1 MNRATPAFVLA
12 IWLGLLA
19 QPALAQERVGVRTG
33 DHPGHGRIVFDWAAP
48 PAYQV
53 EQQGDRVILR
63 FPNADAVDL
72 AGARRLPR
80 NILAVA
86 KVPGGV
92 ELTLRPGAR
101 IRHFRNGPKVALD
114 ALDPSETR
122 EAQAPRAPESTR
134 AAATEPA
141 RAAATR
147 PPRESPAR
155 PATAPALAPPR
166 PEPALSAV
174 EPPRSDPA
182 RSVSRPD
189 PPRAQPPRAEA
200 PRPESLGA
208 EPPRLQT
215 LRLEPPRPEAPRPE
229 VPRPESARVE
239 APRSE
244 SPRPEPPASSP
255 VLAELARPEPGRAAP
270 PAAEPRTATLRLP
283 PAAPPP
289 LASLAGPP
297 PIRAR
302 LLDEPAI
309 GPGMR
314 LALGAGTGL
323 AAFRRGEQAMILAET
338 DRPIEFGGLLREPA
352 FQGIQARPVPGA
364 TLITFPL
371 PPGMQIAARHEGNDW
386 FLSVVP
392 RQHAAATAIPAL
404 RAEFDQGRTI
414 LHAPRP
420 GRVLSMPDPLTGGPL
435 LVGLVTQA
443 APRQIVT
450 RGLAELDLLE
460 TFLGVAVLARADRVA
475 LRSGAGRFTLS
486 VEGGSVSL
494 AAEPDAAHWA
504 ALGMTRSFDLPG
516 QSMVALLERLRAQQG
531 AIASAAPLL
540 RAEPRLAAAQTLLAL
555 GLPQEAQSMLRLAVQ
570 ESPEAGMDR
579 RLAFLGGMAAL
590 LAGRPG
596 EAAGLDAELPGSDE
610 VLLWRSLRAA
620 MQGDAQAAAPGLA
633 AAWPLLQAY
642 PEGLRRR
649 VIGAAAEAMAEG
661 GQHAAARRLI
671 DATPEDPA
679 ILLAQAMLEEAQG
692 EPARALEAYAA
703 ASQTRDRLMRA
714 RALRRAIELRLATG
728 RLDAAGAA
736 SALESALFAWRGD
749 GIEFATRER
758 VAALRREAG
767 DPRAAL
773 TLLRETEA
781 AFPEQAAQLRAPIQ
795 AAFLH
800 ALESESPLGAV
811 ALYDAHPELLPPGE
825 AGEGMLALLTERLTA
840 LDLADRAAALLRRAM
855 ELAPPGENR
864 AALGARLAAL
874 RLGERD
880 AEGALGAL
888 AASSAPRLPQ
898 ALLEARSLLAARA
911 EARRGNR
918 VLAAEALRALG
929 PAGDEALSEILAE
942 ARDFTGAAA
951 ALGRHLAGLPLSG
964 PLPEAAQRLVLRQA
978 AWLAMAGDQG
988 ALGQLRAR
996 HGAQFQPGAIAS
1008 AFEALTTDP
1017 VRGLADLPRLARELN
1032 LFRSLPQRLEP
1043 LRTAQGPAG

>member
-1 MNRATPAFVLA
+1 MRPAALA
-12 IWLGLLA
+12 LGLALLA
-19 QPALAQERVGVRTG
+19 LPVAAQERVGVRTG
-33 DHPGHGRIVFDWAAP
+33 DHPGHGRIVFDWAAA

-63 FPNADAVDL
+63 FPNADAIDL

-92 ELTLRPGAR
+92 ELTLRPGSR

-122 EAQAPRAPESTR
+122 EATAPRPPAEPPR
-134 AAATEPA
+134 AAAPRPVREV
-141 RAAATR
+141 AT
-147 PPRESPAR
+147 R
-155 PATAPALAPPR
+155 PATAPPAATSSVSAPPASAAPASAPASVQ
-166 PEPALSAV
+166 PEPT
-174 EPPRSDPA
+174 RSE
-182 RSVSRPD
+182 
-189 PPRAQPPRAEA
+189 PPRAEA
-200 PRPESLGA
+200 ARA
-208 EPPRLQT
+208 EVA
-215 LRLEPPRPEAPRPE
+215 RLEPPRAEPARVEPARAEAARAEAARAEALRPEPTRTEPPRAEPARAEAPR
-229 VPRPESARVE
+229 VE
-239 APRSE
+239 A
-244 SPRPEPPASSP
+244 
-255 VLAELARPEPGRAAP
+255 
-270 PAAEPRTATLRLP
+270 AAEPPRAP
-283 PAAPPP
+283 PRPAAAPPP
-289 LASLAGPP
+289 LGSLAGPP
-297 PIRAR
+297 PVRAR
-302 LLDEPAI
+302 LLDEPGI

-314 LALGAGTGL
+314 LPLGAGSGL
-323 AAFRRGEQAMILAET
+323 AAFRRGEQALILAET
-338 DRPIEFGGLLREPA
+338 ERPIEFGGLLREPA

-371 PPGMQIAARHEGNDW
+371 ALGQQLALRHEGNDW

-392 RQHAAATAIPAL
+392 RQHPAASATPTL
-404 RAEFDQGRTI
+404 RAEFDQGRAI

-420 GRVLSMPDPLTGGPL
+420 GRVLSLPDPLTGGPL

-443 APRQIVT
+443 GPRQLGT

-475 LRSGAGRFTLS
+475 LRPGAGRFLLS
-486 VEGGSVSL
+486 IEGGSVSL
-494 AAEPDAAHWA
+494 AAAPDAMQGLAP
-504 ALGMTRSFDLPG
+504 GMTRSFDMPA
-516 QSMVALLERLRAQQG
+516 QPMAALLERLRAQQAG
-531 AIASAAPLL
+531 IASAPPLT

-555 GLPQEAQSMLRLAVQ
+555 GLPQEAQAMLRLAAQ
-570 ESPEAGMDR
+570 ESPEAAMDR

-596 EAAGLDAELPGSDE
+596 EAAGLDAEIPGSDE

-620 MQGDAQAAAPGLA
+620 MQGDAQAAGPGLA

-649 VIGAAAEAMAEG
+649 VVGPAAEALVEG

-671 DATPEDPA
+671 EAMADDPA

-703 ASQTRDRLMRA
+703 AAQGRDRLMRA
-714 RALRRAIELRLATG
+714 RALRRGIELRLATG

-736 SALESALFAWRGD
+736 RALESALFAWRGD
-749 GIEFATRER
+749 GIELTTRER

-767 DPRAAL
+767 DPRGAL
-773 TLLRETEA
+773 ALLRETAE

-795 AAFLH
+795 SAFLH
-800 ALESESPLGAV
+800 ALETESPLGAV
-811 ALYDAHPELLPPGE
+811 ALADAHPELLPSGE
-825 AGEGMLALLTERLTA
+825 AGEGVLAMLTERLVA
-840 LDLADRAAALLRRAM
+840 LDLADRASALLRRAM
-855 ELAPPGENR
+855 EHAPAGEHR

-874 RLGERD
+874 RLSERD
-880 AEGALGAL
+880 AEGTLAAL
-888 AASSAPRLPQ
+888 AASSAPRLPHG
-898 ALLEARSLLAARA
+898 LVETRSLLAARA

-918 VLAAEALRALG
+918 ALAAEALQALG

-942 ARDFTGAAA
+942 ARDFNGAAA
-951 ALGRHLAGLPLSG
+951 ALGRHLATLPASG
-964 PLPEAAQRLVLRQA
+964 PLPESAQRLLLRQA
-978 AWLAMAGDQG
+978 AWLAMAGDQT
-988 ALGQLRAR
+988 ALAQLRAR
-996 HGAQFQPGAIAS
+996 HGAQIASSPLAS
-1008 AFEALTTDP
+1008 AFEMLATDP

>member
-1 MNRATPAFVLA
+1 MRRAALA
-12 IWLGLLA
+12 LWLGLLA
-19 QPALAQERVGVRTG
+19 CPAAAQERVGVRTG
-33 DHPGHGRIVFDWAAP
+33 DHPGHGRIVFDWSTP
-48 PAYQV
+48 PVYQV
-53 EQQGDRVILR
+53 EQQGERVILR
-63 FPNADAVDL
+63 FPNAEAVDL
-72 AGARRLPR
+72 GGARRLPR

-114 ALDPSETR
+114 ALDPSETAEAEAQRPSR
-122 EAQAPRAPESTR
+122 EASQRPAPPPSPAQSRAVLVPPPTEPLRNQAANPAARPETPRA
-134 AAATEPA
+134 
-141 RAAATR
+141 
-147 PPRESPAR
+147 
-155 PATAPALAPPR
+155 
-166 PEPALSAV
+166 
-174 EPPRSDPA
+174 DM
-182 RSVSRPD
+182 
-189 PPRAQPPRAEA
+189 QRAEA
-200 PRPESLGA
+200 
-208 EPPRLQT
+208 
-215 LRLEPPRPEAPRPE
+215 LRLEPPRPMASASEAAGAVDVR
-229 VPRPESARVE
+229 A
-239 APRSE
+239 
-244 SPRPEPPASSP
+244 EP
-255 VLAELARPEPGRAAP
+255 ARPEPGPAGLPRPELPRPDPRRPELPRTEIPRTEVVAAAPAMAEAASPNPVWTAPPGIEPAGPRAA
-270 PAAEPRTATLRLP
+270 ALRLP
-283 PAAPPP
+283 PVAPPP

-297 PIRAR
+297 PVRAR

-338 DRPIEFGGLLREPA
+338 ERPIEFGGLLREPA
-352 FQGIQARPVPGA
+352 FQGIQARPVPGG

-371 PPGMQIAARHEGNDW
+371 PPGLQLATRLEGNDW

-414 LHAPRP
+414 LHAARP
-420 GRVLSMPDPLTGGPL
+420 GRVLSLPDPLTGGPL

-443 APRQIVT
+443 APRQIAT

-475 LRSGAGRFTLS
+475 LRSGVGRFTLS
-486 VEGGSVSL
+486 IEGGNVSL
-494 AAEPDAAHWA
+494 AAEPDAMHWG

-516 QSMVALLERLRAQQG
+516 QPVAALLERLRAQQG
-531 AIASAAPLL
+531 GIASAAPLL

-555 GLPQEAQSMLRLAVQ
+555 GLPQEAQAMLRLAGQ
-570 ESPEAGMDR
+570 DSPEAAMDR
-579 RLAFLGGMAAL
+579 RLAFLSGMAAL

-610 VLLWRSLRAA
+610 LLLWRSLRAA

-633 AAWPLLQAY
+633 AAWPLLLAY
-642 PEGLRRR
+642 PDGLRRR
-649 VIGAAAEAMAEG
+649 LIGIAAETLVEG

-671 DATPEDPA
+671 EAAADDSA

-692 EPARALEAYAA
+692 EPARALEGYAA
-703 ASQTRDRLMRA
+703 AAQSRDRLMRA
-714 RALRRAIELRLATG
+714 RALRRAVELRLATG

-736 SALESALFAWRGD
+736 RALESALFAWRGD
-749 GIEFATRER
+749 GIELATRER

-767 DPRAAL
+767 EPRVAL
-773 TLLRETEA
+773 TLLRETAE
-781 AFPEQAAQLRAPIQ
+781 AFPEQAGQLRAPIQ

-800 ALESESPLGAV
+800 ALEAESPLGAV

-825 AGEGMLALLTERLTA
+825 AGEGALALLTERLAA

-864 AALGARLAAL
+864 AALGARLAAV

-880 AEGALGAL
+880 AEGALAAL
-888 AASSAPRLPQ
+888 SASSAPRLPP

-918 VLAAEALRALG
+918 ALAAEALQALG
-929 PAGDEALSEILAE
+929 PAGDEPLSEILAE
-942 ARDFTGAAA
+942 ARDFGGAAA
-951 ALGRHLAGLPLSG
+951 ALGRHLASLPPSG
-964 PLPEAAQRLVLRQA
+964 PLAEPAQRLVLRQA
-978 AWLAMAGDQG
+978 AWLAMAGDQDG
-988 ALGQLRAR
+988 LARLRVR
-996 HGAQFQPGAIAS
+996 HGAQLQPGPMAA